1 MEKLLGVILIVIVA
15 FYVLL
20 ISGGHIEQPFWPPLH
35 EGERVRPQEEIPV
48 ELKSAPQGYNEGQ
61 IEKVLTTLLPE
72 EVGTIRQGGDIQ
84 KPCFYSELRWWCR
97 ITLTNHRFGWTE
109 VWQLK
114 KVNG

>member
-1 MEKLLGVILIVIVA
+1 MGKILVIGLIVMFFILI
-15 FYVLL
+15 LL
-20 ISGGHIEQPFWPPLH
+20 ETGGHIEQPFLPPFQ
-35 EGERVRPQEEIPV
+35 EGDLIQLRGETAIG
-48 ELKSAPQGYNEGQ
+48 LKYAPQGYNEGQ